1 MSNNKT
7 HSGGFDFL
15 GAVILAF
22 IAVQLYF
29 FVGFLCISL
38 GEWL

>member
-1 MSNNKT
+1 MSNGKT

-15 GAVILAF
+15 GAMILAF

-29 FVGFLCISL
+29 LVGFICISL

>member
-1 MSNNKT
+1 MNNSKT
-7 HSGGFDFL
+7 HSSGFDLL